1 MAFIFFNNSKM
12 LELEMRHSRKVVFG
26 VRVSIQNYATQYGSE
41 FNVFGFEGYV
51 PSDSPVS

>member
-1 MAFIFFNNSKM
+1 MR
-12 LELEMRHSRKVVFG
+12 EMRNGRKVVSS

-51 PSDSPVS
+51 PSDSPES

>member
-1 MAFIFFNNSKM
+1 M

-51 PSDSPVS
+51 PCDSPVS